1 MKHPYVRAFFHRGLL
16 FGGFG
21 PIVMGIIY
29 LILSYTVPD
38 FSVSGGEVFTAVLST
53 YLLAFVHAGASIFNQ
68 IEHWSLGRSLA
79 CHLGTLY
86 AAYTVCYLVN
96 TWIPF
101 EPLVLLI
108 FTGIFLLVY
117 FVVWLTVWLCI
128 QATGKKLNTRI

>member
-21 PIVMGIIY
+21 PIVMAIIY

-38 FSVSGGEVFTAVLST
+38 FSVSGGEVFTSVLST
-53 YLLAFVHAGASIFNQ
+53 YLLAFVHAGASVFNQ

-86 AAYTVCYLVN
+86 VAYTACYLIN

-128 QATGKKLNTRI
+128 QATGKKLNARI

>member
-21 PIVMGIIY
+21 PIVMAIIY

-38 FSVSGGEVFTAVLST
+38 FSVSGREVFTSVLST
-53 YLLAFVHAGASIFNQ
+53 YLLAFVHAGASVFNQ

-86 AAYTVCYLVN
+86 VAYTACYLIN

-128 QATGKKLNTRI
+128 QATGKKLNARI